1 MSSTA
6 RIISNQL
13 RAGRTQD
20 GTNGTIAMGSWGSRQ
35 LTNLGDGLAF
45 RVSGMMF
52 KGIVEVKLNSHDLYD
67 IHFIKAGKLKEASL
81 GVFCDQLTAIIDNFV
96 EGV

>member
-52 KGIVEVKLNSHDLYD
+52 KGIVEIRLNSQDLYD
-67 IHFIKAGKLKEASL
+67 VKFIKAGKLKEESL
-81 GVFCDQLTAIIDNFV
+81 GIYCDNLTNLIDVKV
-96 EGV
+96 EG

>member
-1 MSSTA
+1 MSIA
-6 RIISNQL
+6 RTISDQI
-13 RAGRTQD
+13 RAGVTHD
-20 GTNGTIAMGSWGSRQ
+20 GISGSRAILCWGSRQ
-35 LTNLGDGLAF
+35 FTNIGNGLAF